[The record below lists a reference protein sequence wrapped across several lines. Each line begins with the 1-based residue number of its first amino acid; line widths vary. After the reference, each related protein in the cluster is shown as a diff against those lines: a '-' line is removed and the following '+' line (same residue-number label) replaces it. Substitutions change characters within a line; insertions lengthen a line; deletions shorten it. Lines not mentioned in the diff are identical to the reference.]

1 MTEEE
6 WLAEPWPLWMV
17 FDPICRSSR
26 KRRLFVVACIRRF
39 PQLLKNKTMKEAVA
53 WAEAYVDGVSDEKTR
68 AKLYQRAS
76 TASRGFSHSRIARN
90 LLEPKFGGYVMVAE
104 NLYHLFGRPNSAEAR
119 AKEDVAVSREKEAQ
133 KELVFEIFGNPF
145 HPITP
150 PLNLFTWNDGA
161 IPQIA
166 EAIYEERRFEDI
178 SILADALED
187 AGCEPALVEHCRNG
201 QPHVRGCWVI
211 DLLLGKK

>member
-39 PQLLKNKTMKEAVA
+39 PQLLKDKTLKNSLQ
-53 WAEAYVDGVSDEKTR
+53 WAEAYVDDAADESSSM
-68 AKLYQRAS
+68 KLYRKASAGSELSLQLARA
-76 TASRGFSHSRIARN
+76 
-90 LLEPKFGGYVMVAE
+90 LLEPRFGKYVMAIEDLFAELGHRQDRRSDPAVA
-104 NLYHLFGRPNSAEAR
+104 
-119 AKEDVAVSREKEAQ
+119 REKEAQ
-133 KELVFEIFGNPF
+133 KEIVFEIFGNPF

-150 PLNLFTWNDGA
+150 SLNLFTWNDVA

-166 EAIYEERRFEDI
+166 EAIYEERRFGDM

-187 AGCEPALVEHCRNG
+187 AGCEPALVEHCRNE

>member
-39 PQLLKNKTMKEAVA
+39 PDLVKNKTMKEAIA
-53 WAEAYVDGVSDEKTR
+53 WAEAYVDGISDEKTR

-76 TASRGFSHSRIARN
+76 TASRDFSHGRIARN
-90 LLEPKFGGYVMVAE
+90 LLEPKFGGYVMAAE
-104 NLYHLFGRPNSAEAR
+104 NLHHLFGRPNSAEER
-119 AKEDVAVSREKEAQ
+119 AKEDIAVSREKAAQ

-145 HPITP
+145 HPITL

-166 EAIYEERRFEDI
+166 EAIYVERRFEDI

-187 AGCEPALVEHCRNG
+187 AGGEPALVEHCRNG